1 MDITPNIVGHFR
13 ASFCGQFGEDDTY
26 PTESVIFALQEASYE
41 TGGSRWGEY
50 GSQTLKQRGMFYLAA
65 HILTQPTSADLLAA
79 HILTQPTSADLKTTS
94 FGQQYQKLRRRV
106 GMGAIAC

>member
-1 MDITPNIVGHFR
+1 MDITPDIVGHFR
-13 ASFCGQFGEDDTY
+13 ASFFGQFGKEDTY
-26 PTESVIFALQEASYE
+26 PTEKVIFALQEASYE

-65 HILTQPTSADLLAA
+65 HILTQPTSADL
-79 HILTQPTSADLKTTS
+79 KTTS